1 MLDAGKQNSGTG
13 AGSISIRPFPYPFK
27 AGFAFCNDLDCFTTF
42 AEMKAVHNILN
53 GVGDTPCGPG
63 LGMEVGDSFHFYSV
77 HPEQDDTFS
86 YFRDSSFRPSQ
97 DAAGIRAGIASEIL
111 DTLHTWGNFSQKG
124 GFYRKHAERA
134 LEELDKYNLK
144 VPVWTNHGDIH
155 NFQNIGRSDS
165 LGDVPGKSS
174 VRGDESTVLEYHFDL
189 TRQAGVRYVWIKD
202 LTEIVG
208 QERSLEAG
216 DWITSGVNLGRNALK
231 SLLKHGVG
239 GEASNPQQISNSLIR
254 PVKMRDGATLYQ
266 MLRFGS
272 FDKDGSDN
280 LAEILTAAT
289 LRRLV
294 EVRGAMMFYTHLG
307 KGRVSPDKPF
317 SAEAYKALSRL
328 AERARDGEVWVT
340 TPGRLCRYIELNGR
354 LKLKSNILNNAV
366 TITCEFKSVG
376 DLDHPE
382 LSGLTIYTGDV
393 ESCELIIGDQRISM
407 QRNPADYTG
416 KISFSVPLKPI
427 EYCWE

>member
-1 MLDAGKQNSGTG
+1 
-13 AGSISIRPFPYPFK
+13 
-27 AGFAFCNDLDCFTTF
+27 
-42 AEMKAVHNILN
+42 
-53 GVGDTPCGPG
+53 
-63 LGMEVGDSFHFYSV
+63 
-77 HPEQDDTFS
+77 
-86 YFRDSSFRPSQ
+86 
-97 DAAGIRAGIASEIL
+97 
-111 DTLHTWGNFSQKG
+111 
-124 GFYRKHAERA
+124 
-134 LEELDKYNLK
+134 
-144 VPVWTNHGDIH
+144 
-155 NFQNIGRSDS
+155 
-165 LGDVPGKSS
+165 
-174 VRGDESTVLEYHFDL
+174 
-189 TRQAGVRYVWIKD
+189 
-202 LTEIVG
+202 
-208 QERSLEAG
+208 
-216 DWITSGVNLGRNALK
+216 
-231 SLLKHGVG
+231 
-239 GEASNPQQISNSLIR
+239 
-254 PVKMRDGATLYQ
+254 
-266 MLRFGS
+266 
-272 FDKDGSDN
+272 
-280 LAEILTAAT
+280 
-289 LRRLV
+289 
-294 EVRGAMMFYTHLG
+294 MFYTHLG